1 MDYGVGLPNKEPNGI
16 RTISF
21 KITIRAIPTTRIKS
35 HTISTPIYLSAQLQ
49 PTFSKELLVEKPT
62 TRSVTSPSIQPRY
75 Q

>member
-1 MDYGVGLPNKEPNGI
+1 MDYGVGLPNEEPNGI

-49 PTFSKELLVEKPT
+49 PTFSDELLVEIT
-62 TRSVTSPSIQPRY
+62 HNQICNIAADSA
-75 Q
+75 